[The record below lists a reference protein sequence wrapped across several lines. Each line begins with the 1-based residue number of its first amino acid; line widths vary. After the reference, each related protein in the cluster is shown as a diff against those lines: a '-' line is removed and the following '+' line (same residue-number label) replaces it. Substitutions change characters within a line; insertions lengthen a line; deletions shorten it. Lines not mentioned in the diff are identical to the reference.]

1 MKFSDTHCCRR
12 GSGDNLA
19 CMYQPPAFRE
29 NDLPTLH
36 AFIGAHPLGLL
47 ISASPSGMLA
57 NPIPFLVYADE
68 GDKGVLRCHLS
79 RANGQWQALRDA
91 AEALVVFQGT
101 DGYVT
106 PSWYPAKA
114 EHGKVVPTWNYA
126 MVQVRGSAKVFE
138 DAAWLHA
145 NVSALSDSHETGRQK
160 PWAVTD
166 APDDYIAAQLRGIVG
181 VEIAIASI
189 EGKFKFSQNR
199 PEADR
204 RGVAAGLADEPGAQA
219 HRAMVKARGDV

>member
-1 MKFSDTHCCRR
+1 
-12 GSGDNLA
+12 
-19 CMYQPPAFRE
+19 MYQPPAFRE
-29 NDLPTLH
+29 DDLAILQ

-47 ISASPSGMLA
+47 ISAGEAGLLA
-57 NPIPFLVYADE
+57 NPIPFLLYRDE

-79 RANGQWQALRDA
+79 RANGQWQALRDGA
-91 AEALVVFQGT
+91 DALVVFQGT
-101 DGYVT
+101 DSYVT

-126 MVQVRGSAKVFE
+126 IVQVRGAARVID

-145 NVSALSDSHETGRQK
+145 NVSALSDSHEAGRQK
-160 PWAVTD
+160 PWSVAD
-166 APDDYIAAQLRGIVG
+166 APSDYVAAQLRGIVG
-181 VEIAIASI
+181 VEIPIATI

-204 RGVAAGLADEPGAQA
+204 RGVAEGLSMEPGAQA
-219 HRAMVKARGDV
+219 HLAMVKARGGI

>member
-1 MKFSDTHCCRR
+1 
-12 GSGDNLA
+12 
-19 CMYQPPAFRE
+19 MYRPPAFRE
-29 NDLPTLH
+29 DDLAVLH

-47 ISASPSGMLA
+47 ISAGAAGMLA
-57 NPIPFLVYADE
+57 NPIPFLLYADE

-79 RANGQWQALRDA
+79 RANGQWQALRDG

-126 MVQVRGSAKVFE
+126 IVQVRGPARVID

-145 NVSALSDSHETGRQK
+145 NVSALSDSHEAGRQK
-160 PWAVTD
+160 PWSVSD
-166 APDDYIAAQLRGIVG
+166 APSDYIAAQLRGIVG
-181 VEIAIASI
+181 VEIPIATI

-204 RGVAAGLADEPGAQA
+204 RGVAEGLATEPGAQA
-219 HRAMVKARGDV
+219 HLAMVKARGGL